1 MDENIIE
8 PVMSVVSFYAGQS
21 IFVTGATGFLGKVYI
36 EKILRSC
43 PDAREVFILM
53 RSKKGLSINERLE
66 KLLKLPV
73 S

>member
-1 MDENIIE
+1 MDGNINDPAKSIA
-8 PVMSVVSFYAGQS
+8 SFYVGQS
-21 IFVTGATGFLGKVYI
+21 IFLTGATGFIGKVYM

-43 PDAREVFILM
+43 PDVREMFILM

-66 KLLKLPV
+66 KILKLPV